1 MKISNIDFLI
11 ETNCLC
17 LLSDDPEIE
26 KIKQKRLEEMIRQ
39 QSQPQIQPGI
49 IDLNDTN
56 FTQVIT
62 ADIPTLVDFWAD
74 WCGPCKMMHPVFE
87 SLSKKYPKIKFARVN
102 VDQNQNIAMRF
113 AVQSIPMFIM
123 FKSGQIVDKMVGAVG
138 APGIH
143 MICKK
148 YSD

>member
-1 MKISNIDFLI
+1 
-11 ETNCLC
+11 
-17 LLSDDPEIE
+17 LSDDPEIE
-26 KIKQKRLEEMIRQ
+26 KIKQKKLEEMIL
-39 QSQPQIQPGI
+39 QSRSKIQPEI
-49 IDLNDTN
+49 IDLDSTN
-56 FTQVIT
+56 FVQTVSS
-62 ADIPTLVDFWAD
+62 DSPTLVDFWAD

-87 SLSKKYPKIKFARVN
+87 SLSKKYSKIKFARVN
-102 VDQNQNIAMRF
+102 VDQNQNIAMKF

-123 FKSGQIVDKMVGAVG
+123 FKSGQMIDKMVGAVG

>member
-1 MKISNIDFLI
+1 M
-11 ETNCLC
+11 
-17 LLSDDPEIE
+17 SDDPEIE

-39 QSQPQIQPGI
+39 QSQPQIKPGI

-56 FTQVIT
+56 FTQIIT
-62 ADIPTLVDFWAD
+62 ADTPTLVDFWAD
-74 WCGPCKMMHPVFE
+74 WCGPCEMMHPIFE
-87 SLSKKYPKIKFARVN
+87 SLSKKYTKIKFARVN

-123 FKSGQIVDKMVGAVG
+123 FKSGQIVDKMMGAVG